1 MWGGGNDSGC
11 KVMVGHVLDMIRPAT
26 ARGRC
31 DCHFRLAPERCVRM
45 SAVTVVSG
53 RAGYEI
59 TLIVCYPEA
68 IRDYMPCSTVVY
80 SVRKKEKMH
89 RFKSKQH

>member
-53 RAGYEI
+53 RGW
-59 TLIVCYPEA
+59 V
-68 IRDYMPCSTVVY
+68 
-80 SVRKKEKMH
+80 
-89 RFKSKQH
+89 